1 MNPRPN
7 ATPIPP
13 NSAFLPIL
21 PHENA
26 KIAMKNC
33 AFSLSA
39 IGGEDPGVRGLLLL
53 LDGLTRLTATISRLY
68 AIQRDMER
76 NDPSKNQRDF
86 FRIIKIS
93 TSLAFGTLAAFLYSM
108 KDIIHDPTL
117 VFSVGTVISFV
128 VGAIVGWFLW
138 SFVEKRAKEK
148 R

>member
-1 MNPRPN
+1 
-7 ATPIPP
+7 
-13 NSAFLPIL
+13 
-21 PHENA
+21 
-26 KIAMKNC
+26 
-33 AFSLSA
+33 
-39 IGGEDPGVRGLLLL
+39 
-53 LDGLTRLTATISRLY
+53 
-68 AIQRDMER
+68 MER